1 MFIVDRSM
9 YTFVMLIIIN
19 AKYIYKLILKSII
32 IKKLDDSIKDVFIL
46 MLLIN

>member
-1 MFIVDRSM
+1 M

-19 AKYIYKLILKSII
+19 AKNIYKLILKSII